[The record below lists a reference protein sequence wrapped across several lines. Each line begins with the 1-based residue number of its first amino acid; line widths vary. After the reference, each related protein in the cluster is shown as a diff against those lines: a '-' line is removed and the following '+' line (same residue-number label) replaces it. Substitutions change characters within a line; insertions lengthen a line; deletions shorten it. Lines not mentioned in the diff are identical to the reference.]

1 MKGCLVKAMQQ
12 KTIDLFRGILKQ
24 LQPPPDITLSQWAD
38 QYRFL
43 SSEASVEPGRWRTS
57 RAPYQKEIMDAVTNM
72 NIPKVV
78 FMSASQ
84 MGKTDSCIL
93 NPFGYYAHYDPAPIM
108 VMEPTL
114 QMAEDLS
121 KDRVSTMIRD
131 TPVIRERIDDKSRTS
146 GNTILHKIFPGG
158 HLTLVGANSPASLA
172 SRPIRIL
179 LADELDRYPA
189 SAGNEGDPLFLAE
202 QRTKTF
208 WNRKI
213 VCVSTPTIKG
223 ASRIEA
229 EYEHS
234 TMGEWTVPCPCCGA
248 YQTLEWG
255 KIIFDSKHFMEGS
268 RDVAMSCEACGVVSG
283 ETAWKHQ
290 AEKGKYRHRY
300 PERTT
305 VGFAING
312 LASTFNSWE
321 DIVQKFLEAN
331 DEAKKGNL
339 DPLKAWTNTEM
350 GQTWE
355 EAGDSVDEEE
365 LLNRLED
372 YVAEVPEQVV
382 FITCGVDVQ
391 DDRFEYEVIGWGF
404 GKESWGIEYG
414 TIYGDM
420 KLQQI
425 WDELDQHLLRV
436 FRKADGTALMIGCAC
451 IDTGGHY
458 TNQVYRFCKTR
469 QSRRVYAIKG
479 KGGSDVPFISK
490 PTKGNREQTPLFTI
504 GVDTGKSLVMD
515 RLEVKYPG
523 PGYCHFPK
531 GEERGYGEL
540 YFKGLTA
547 EKRVVRYQKGVA
559 MYAWELKNKGFRR
572 NEPLDIRD
580 YATAALE
587 IANPVLDRPNVKIRK
602 KAAAGRRQRSGGV
615 RE

>member
-1 MKGCLVKAMQQ
+1 MKH
-12 KTIDLFRGILKQ
+12 

-38 QYRFL
+38 KYRYL
-43 SSEASVEPGRWRTS
+43 SSEAAVEPGRWRTS
-57 RAPYQKEIMDAVTNM
+57 RAPYQKEIMNAVTDM
-72 NIPKVV
+72 NIQKVV

-93 NPFGYYAHYDPAPIM
+93 NPFGYYTHYDPAPIM

-131 TPVIRERIDDKSRTS
+131 TPVIRERINDKSRTS

-189 SAGNEGDPLFLAE
+189 SAGKEGDPLFLAE

-213 VCVSTPTIKG
+213 VCVSTPTVKG
-223 ASRIEA
+223 ASRIET
-229 EYEHS
+229 EYENS
-234 TMGEWTVPCPCCGA
+234 TMGQWNVPCPCCGE
-248 YQTLEWG
+248 YQTLEWR
-255 KIIFDSKHFMEGS
+255 KIVFDSKHFMEGNREVS
-268 RDVAMSCEACGVVSG
+268 MVCEACAVVSG
-283 ETAWKHQ
+283 EIAWKHQ
-290 AEKGKYRHRY
+290 AQLGKFIHRY
-300 PERTT
+300 PKRAT

-321 DIVQKFLEAN
+321 DIVQKFLEAKG
-331 DEAKKGNL
+331 EAKKGNL
-339 DPLKAWTNTEM
+339 EPLKSWTNTEM
-350 GQTWE
+350 GETWE
-355 EAGDSVDEEE
+355 EEGDAVDDEE
-365 LLNRLED
+365 LLNRLEA

-382 FITCGVDVQ
+382 CITCGVDVQ
-391 DDRFEYEVIGWGF
+391 DDRFEYEFVGWGP

-414 TIYGDM
+414 AIYGDL
-420 KLQQI
+420 KLQAV
-425 WDELDQHLLRV
+425 WDELDRHLLRT
-436 FRKADGTALMIGCAC
+436 FRKTDGTALTVICSC
-451 IDTGGHY
+451 IDSGGHF

-469 QSRRVYAIKG
+469 QNRRVYAIKG
-479 KGGSDVPFISK
+479 KGGSEVPFISK
-490 PTKGNREQTPLFTI
+490 PSRGNREQTPLFTI

-515 RLEVKYPG
+515 RLEVKHPG

-531 GEERGYGEL
+531 GEERGYDEL

-547 EKRVVRYQKGVA
+547 EKRVMRYRKGVA
-559 MYAWELKNKGFRR
+559 MYAWELKNTSFRR

-587 IANPVLDRPNVKIRK
+587 IANPVLEHQTATPK
-602 KAAAGRRQRSGGV
+602 KKGVQGRRQRSGGIG
-615 RE
+615 